1 MKNNKGQALIEFIL
15 ILPIILMI
23 LLYTIEFGR
32 ITLKKQELES
42 NLDLIVTLYNE
53 NKKEEI
59 NNFANNNNIIVTY
72 QKTNSLTTIEIKKN
86 INSNLPLINNIL
98 GNNITSKRTIYEKSE
113 Q

>member
-59 NNFANNNNIIVTY
+59 NNFVNNNNIIVTY

>member
-98 GNNITSKRTIYEKSE
+98 GNNITS
-113 Q
+113 

>member
-15 ILPIILMI
+15 ILPVILLI

-32 ITLKKQELES
+32 ITLKKYELET

-59 NNFANNNNIIVTY
+59 NNYANNNNIEVTY
-72 QKTNSLTTIEIKKN
+72 KTTNNLTTIEVKKN
-86 INSNLPLINNIL
+86 IKSNLPLINNIL
-98 GNNITSKRTIYEKSE
+98 GNNINVKRTVYEKTE
-113 Q
+113 

>member
-32 ITLKKQELES
+32 ITIKKQELES